1 MFLPQFVASLAFVS
15 KNPKS
20 SIFYSTSYLK
30 ESRIEL
36 HQTTKASHNEII
48 DSALQDPTFEDLCCN
63 LLKEPQDT
71 ISLLTDDG
79 ERGIVA
85 KKNIEKDG
93 CILKIPLSSC
103 IRDDQPPSWFEEQKI
118 DDDFNPNHF
127 NPSEWAV
134 RLAAS
139 LIDLDLSL
147 SDSKDTPK
155 VLEGRKMWLK
165 MMPDPKL
172 LSASLPIHWKEDILA
187 SAKCTALEIANDSAY
202 FARYEAVASL
212 ECALKA
218 STSFDAMNE
227 KDLDLN
233 KLCNNALDLVQT
245 RSCRVERIDGVQL
258 SPPLRVIAPIFDF
271 INHGSSHYN
280 GEGSSNAYFGLEGED
295 DEKSLVVR
303 ARRQIS
309 ENDQIYIDYGKSARP
324 TWRCLQSYGFIPNY
338 KTQGQEDEL
347 FEGSDE
353 CVAEVFY
360 NGGRYE
366 VSTHTI
372 PTDLVEA
379 AYAAY
384 LEEEKGAEA
393 FGTSESESDE
403 NEPGNIFPPEVALRL
418 AKRISDAAFDLVIE
432 HPESD
437 SNKNDEVTSFDEGT
451 IASELAKALRWSQ
464 HKVLL
469 ACAVGLRD
477 YAAQESQ

>member
-1 MFLPQFVASLAFVS
+1 MEQYVTSLHGHRIFLPVLGHIGCPS
-15 KNPKS
+15 KM
-20 SIFYSTSYLK
+20 
-30 ESRIEL
+30 
-36 HQTTKASHNEII
+36 QT
-48 DSALQDPTFEDLCCN
+48 F
-63 LLKEPQDT
+63 LL
-71 ISLLTDDG
+71 I
-79 ERGIVA
+79 
-85 KKNIEKDG
+85 
-93 CILKIPLSSC
+93 KIPLSSC

-147 SDSKDTPK
+147 SDSKDTPE
-155 VLEGRKMWLK
+155 VLEGRKMWLN
-165 MMPDPKL
+165 MMPDAKL

-187 SAKCTALEIANDSAY
+187 KTKCTALEIANDSAY

-212 ECALKA
+212 ESALKA
-218 STSFDAMNE
+218 SASFDAMNGE
-227 KDLDLN
+227 GLDLN
-233 KLCNNALDLVQT
+233 KLCNNTLDLVQT

-303 ARRQIS
+303 ARREIS
-309 ENDQIYIDYGKSARP
+309 ENDQIYIDYGDSARP

-360 NGGRYE
+360 DGCRYE

-379 AYAAY
+379 AYATY

-393 FGTSESESDE
+393 FDVNKSDE
-403 NEPGNIFPPEVALRL
+403 NEAGNILPPEVALRL

-432 HPESD
+432 HPQSD
-437 SNKNDEVTSFDEGT
+437 SKENDEVTSFDEDR